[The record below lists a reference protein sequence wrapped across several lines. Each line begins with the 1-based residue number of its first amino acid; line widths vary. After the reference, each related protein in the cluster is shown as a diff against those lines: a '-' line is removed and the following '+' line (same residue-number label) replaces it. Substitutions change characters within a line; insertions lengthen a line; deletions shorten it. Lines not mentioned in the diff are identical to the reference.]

1 MNSRVKAATDSF
13 FKKIF
18 LWILYYSLIVI
29 SFQQFYRAHCFS
41 NNVICHHDAKH
52 IFFTSI
58 KSVSKKQVRVINF
71 SIYRNICE
79 PLGDAQLYLTCG
91 FLPIAAIT
99 DDHKLSGLKW
109 YKFIFLFAVLEV
121 RSPKWIFSGIKS
133 RDELSWLLLE
143 APGEK
148 PACASWGFLVTMASL
163 APDCVT
169 PLTLILS
176 LRPLLSLLQRSLGI
190 HRTHPGNPCNLPFSR
205 SLTWS
210 HLKKSLLS

>member
-1 MNSRVKAATDSF
+1 MIR
-13 FKKIF
+13 
-18 LWILYYSLIVI
+18 
-29 SFQQFYRAHCFS
+29 
-41 NNVICHHDAKH
+41 HHDAKH
-52 IFFTSI
+52 IFLPPLRASAINNWGSLTLASI
-58 KSVSKKQVRVINF
+58 SISVNPWEMPSYIWRV
-71 SIYRNICE
+71 
-79 PLGDAQLYLTCG
+79 DQ
-91 FLPIAAIT
+91 LPITAIT

-121 RSPKWIFSGIKS
+121 RSPKWIFWGIKS

-148 PACASWGFLVTMASL
+148 PACASWSFLVTMASL
-163 APDCVT
+163 AHDCVT

-190 HRTHPGNPCNLPFSR
+190 YRTHPGNPCNLPISR

-210 HLKKSLLS
+210 YLKKSLLS